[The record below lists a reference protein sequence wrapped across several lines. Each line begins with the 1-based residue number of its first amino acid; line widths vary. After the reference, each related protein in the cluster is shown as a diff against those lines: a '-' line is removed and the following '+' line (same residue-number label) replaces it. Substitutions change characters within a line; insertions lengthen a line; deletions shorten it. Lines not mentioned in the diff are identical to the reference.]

1 MKARLYAGALIVL
14 MTATLQADTL
24 VLTNGRRVQGQLVG
38 VVDGQIEFEEQVGAR
53 RRVLLIAR
61 GDIARIEFSFDQPGL
76 PGPAPVQAPAPATPT
91 VPRGMREKLVEV
103 HGNQRWND
111 TGIDVR
117 EGQQIYFQASG
128 EVRWGPRN
136 RKDGARGERNS
147 PVDHTRPLPDRPAAA
162 LLGNIGD
169 GENIFFV
176 GGELG
181 PFRARQSGRLYL
193 GINDGHL
200 PDNTGSLR
208 VKVSY

>member
-1 MKARLYAGALIVL
+1 MKARLYAGALIVV
-14 MTATLQADTL
+14 MTVSLQADTL

-38 VVDGQIEFEEQVGAR
+38 VADGQIEFEEQVGR
-53 RRVLLIAR
+53 RSRVLVIAR
-61 GDIARIEFSFDQPGL
+61 EDVARIEFSLDQPGT
-76 PGPAPVQAPAPATPT
+76 PVPPPVPPIASAPS
-91 VPRGMREKLVEV
+91 VPRGMREKIVEV
-103 HGNQRWND
+103 QGNQRWND

-117 EGQQIYFQASG
+117 EGQQLYFSATG

-147 PVDHTRPLPDRPAAA
+147 PVDNTRPLPDRPAAA

-169 GENIFFV
+169 GENIFFI
-176 GGELG
+176 GAELG

-200 PDNTGSLR
+200 PDNSGSLR

>member
-1 MKARLYAGALIVL
+1 MKARLYAGVLIVV
-14 MTATLQADTL
+14 MTASLQADTL
-24 VLTNGRRVQGQLVG
+24 VLTNGRRIPGQLVG
-38 VVDGQIEFEEQVGAR
+38 VFDGQIEFEEQTGSR
-53 RRVLLIAR
+53 RRVLVLAR
-61 GDIARIEFSFDQPGL
+61 EDVARIEFSFEQPGM
-76 PGPAPVQAPAPATPT
+76 PAPAPPVATTPA

-117 EGQQIYFQASG
+117 EGQQLYFAATG

-147 PVDHTRPLPDRPAAA
+147 PTDHTRPLPDRPAAA
-162 LLGNIGD
+162 LLGNIGE
-169 GENIFFV
+169 GENIFFI
-176 GGELG
+176 GAELG

-193 GINDGHL
+193 GINHGHL

-208 VKVSY
+208 VKISY